1 MTTNAKARRDAGRM
15 AAHNERKAAEKKK
28 LVVEARQ
35 KAAKAN
41 SHSKGLSAVGG
52 YTRVRYENKETVTAY
67 HKGMGPN
74 KNVPNMPLKR
84 LKEWLT
90 KHGATASQVNAIY
103 RVTLDEAGLKT
114 HDLINRGLLDVDNY
128 LAALNK

>member
-1 MTTNAKARRDAGRM
+1 MTTNAKARRM
-15 AAHNERKAAEKKK
+15 AEFLERKAEKKK
-28 LVVEARQ
+28 IMTEAR
-35 KAAKAN
+35 KKTFEAN

-52 YTRVRYENKETVTAY
+52 YTRVRYENKETVSAY

-74 KNVPNMPLKR
+74 KNVPNAPLKR

-90 KHGATASQVNAIY
+90 KHGATAAQVNAIY

>member
-1 MTTNAKARRDAGRM
+1 MTMNANQKRRLEKLL
-15 AAHNERKAAEKKK
+15 ERKDAEKKQR
-28 LVVEARQ
+28 VSEAR
-35 KAAKAN
+35 KEALEAN

-52 YTRVRYENKETVTAY
+52 YTRVRYDNTETVTAH

-74 KNVPNMPLKR
+74 KKVPNVPQKR
-84 LKEWLT
+84 LKEWLAR
-90 KHGATASQVNAIY
+90 HGATEGQVNAIY

-128 LAALNK
+128 LQSLNK